1 MSLLKNPFK
10 AVVIG
15 ATGGIGHEVVRQ
27 LAANKNAEKVYAV
40 SRSGKDFD
48 KDNITSL
55 KADVTDE
62 ESLKKAAAQ
71 IKEEGKVQLV
81 FVATGILHGKNL
93 QPEKALKDLGMQ
105 QMDEIFKVNTFGPA
119 LVAKHFTPL
128 LDGETQSVFAAI
140 SARVGSI
147 SDNRLGGWYSYRAS
161 KTALNMLLKG
171 ISIELGRT
179 NKKAVVL
186 GLHPGTVDTGLSEP
200 FQKNVPE
207 GKLFTPEY
215 SAGKLLEVINSADKN
230 SSGRVYDYAGE
241 EVKP

>member
-15 ATGGIGHEVVRQ
+15 ATGGIGREVVRQ
-27 LAANKNAEKVYAV
+27 LAANNNAEKVYAV

-55 KADVTDE
+55 TGDVTDE
-62 ESLKKAAAQ
+62 QSLKKAAAQ
-71 IKEEGKVQLV
+71 IKEDGKVQLV
-81 FVATGILHGKNL
+81 FVATGILHGENL
-93 QPEKALKDLGMQ
+93 QPEKALKDLEMA
-105 QMDEIFKVNTFGPA
+105 QMDQVFKVNTFGPA

-128 LDGETQSVFAAI
+128 LDGDNQSVFAAI

-147 SDNRLGGWYSYRAS
+147 SDNCLGGWYAYRAS
-161 KTALNMLLKG
+161 KSALNMLLKG
-171 ISIELGRT
+171 MSIELART

-186 GLHPGTVDTGLSEP
+186 GLHPGTVDTDLSEP

-215 SAGKLLEVINSADKN
+215 SAGKLLEVINKADKD
-230 SSGRVYDYAGE
+230 SSGKVFDYAGE